1 VDRELYIAAHVAVR
15 QGERYL
21 LDRRRK
27 INLVDV
33 GLSEREGAN
42 GALKIRFHVAQRLT
56 EPQLESAEVDPLPD
70 EIAGFPREVNERSYR
85 LSGQERWFGWGV
97 SSARGRSDPLL
108 GGISISNDRSIT
120 AGTLGAVVRDRS
132 ANERLI
138 LSNFHVLANGWG
150 TRPGA
155 PRILQPGRL
164 DGGTPPRDTVGAF
177 LRHAMDA
184 YLDAAVARLD
194 ATRGVSPNQFG
205 IGAVHG
211 RVTPFVGQRV
221 TKHGRTT
228 GRTDGVVT
236 AVAGSGRF
244 TYGGVSWLI
253 RSIAAID
260 PLQPGSVVSGAGDSG
275 SCWLDVPGHRGVALH
290 FAGSDQPERALA
302 LDLGPVCDTLGVEL
316 LS

>member
-1 VDRELYIAAHVAVR
+1 VDRELHIAAHVAVR
-15 QGERYL
+15 QAESYL

-33 GLSEREGAN
+33 GLSERDGSN
-42 GALKIRFHVAQRLT
+42 GTLKIRFHVAQRLT

-70 EIAGFPREVNERSYR
+70 RIAGFPREVNERSYR
-85 LSGQERWFGWGV
+85 LSRQAPWFGRGV
-97 SSARGRSDPLL
+97 SSARGRNDPLL
-108 GGISISNDRSIT
+108 GGISISDDRSIA

-132 ANERLI
+132 TNERLI

-164 DGGTPPRDTVGAF
+164 DGGMPRDAVGAF

-184 YLDAAVARLD
+184 HLDAAVARLD
-194 ATRGVSPNQFG
+194 ATRGVLPNQFG
-205 IGAVHG
+205 IGAVRG
-211 RVTPFVGQRV
+211 RVAPFVGQRV
-221 TKHGRTT
+221 IKHGRTT

-236 AVAGSGRF
+236 AIAGSGRF

-253 RSIAAID
+253 RSVVAVD
-260 PLQPGSVVSGAGDSG
+260 PPQPGSVVSGAGDSG

-302 LDLGPVCDTLGVEL
+302 LDVGPVCDSLAVEL